1 MEELPLRLEN
11 YFFPHQE
18 VRANPTYDPRGD
30 CHGSHTNTACAVLPV
45 EGRENT
51 FAIEV
56 QIALDEEKSI
66 NPPYFFT
73 MHVFGVFSID
83 EEIQASAASRVN
95 IGVVQ
100 EVQILIGAIREHLA
114 NMTARGPW
122 NVFLLAPVPI
132 QVELNLVSSQQPSQS
147 TGAE

>member
-1 MEELPLRLEN
+1 MKELLLRLEN

-30 CHGSHTNTACAVLPV
+30 RRGSHTNTAFAILPV
-45 EGRENT
+45 EDRENA
-51 FAIEV
+51 FAVEV

-73 MHVFGVFSID
+73 MHAFGVFSID
-83 EEIQASAASRVN
+83 QEIETSAASPAN
-95 IGVVQ
+95 IGGVQ
-100 EVQILIGAIREHLA
+100 GAQILIGAIREHLA
-114 NMTARGPW
+114 TMTARGPW
-122 NVFLLAPVPI
+122 DVFLLAPVPI
-132 QVELNLVSSQQPSQS
+132 QVEVSSAPSQQPSQS